1 MELDEIFDFVTEKM
15 DGFPEIEYRFTTM
28 HHYIGELSE
37 FLEFTYAQKIQRLKA
52 KIEVEKDAVEKGEL
66 EGELFQLEEQ
76 GMEYLSHTI
85 WGGVLV
91 SIFATY
97 ESNIQELFAF
107 FERTQGKPKFKK
119 EPRKS
124 FIECAQNYSKE
135 HLNISLYGVENDKTL
150 LMDLSQLRNS
160 YVHNGCKLD
169 ALPKRIRATI
179 VDRKYKGFSLGLK
192 DGRWVANAKNTEFY
206 FKFVY
211 QCFVG
216 YRRRLNDTLFNK
228 NA

>member
-1 MELDEIFDFVTEKM
+1 LLGKKINAMEFDEILNFVTEKM
-15 DGFPEIEYRFTTM
+15 DGFPETEYRFTTM

-52 KIEVEKDAVEKGEL
+52 KIEVEKDAIEKGEL

-107 FERTQGKPKFKK
+107 FERT
-119 EPRKS
+119 
-124 FIECAQNYSKE
+124 
-135 HLNISLYGVENDKTL
+135 
-150 LMDLSQLRNS
+150 
-160 YVHNGCKLD
+160 
-169 ALPKRIRATI
+169 RI
-179 VDRKYKGFSLGLK
+179 KG
-192 DGRWVANAKNTEFY
+192 DVAIIF
-206 FKFVY
+206 
-211 QCFVG
+211 
-216 YRRRLNDTLFNK
+216 
-228 NA
+228 